1 MRFDCVHTGE
11 ELAALV
17 RGIGFLPFFRSSVP
31 GWSLEENVDPAVWF
45 TGGDGPWEWKGRL
58 ARDKKIVYGK
68 FYRGKAAFVSLTC
81 FPDLCNFRRDG
92 YDFEGFAADALAP
105 HNDRLLMRA
114 LETAGPCPSKALKR
128 ICGFSKGYDTVLTR
142 LQMQTFVISGDFV
155 YDVDR
160 HGRPY
165 GWGNA
170 LLDFPERWL
179 GEDLVSAADAYPPE
193 ESRERIVR
201 WLRGWMP
208 DVSEET
214 LRRELRGK

>member
-1 MRFDCVHTGE
+1 MRFECVHTCDD
-11 ELAALV
+11 LAKLV
-17 RGIGFLPFFRSSVP
+17 DGIGFLPFFRSGIP
-31 GWSLEENVDPAVWF
+31 GWSLEDCCDPAVWF
-45 TGGDGPWEWKGRL
+45 TGGDGPWEWKGWL
-58 ARDKKIVYGK
+58 ARDKRIVYGK
-68 FYRGKAAFVSLTC
+68 FYRGKAAFVSLSC

-92 YDFEGFAADALAP
+92 YDFEGFVEDALAP
-105 HNDRLLMRA
+105 YNDRMLMQV
-114 LETAGPCPSKALKR
+114 LTEHGPLASKALKR
-128 ICGFSKGYDTVLTR
+128 LVPFAKGYDTVLTR

-170 LLDFPERWL
+170 LLDTPERWL
-179 GEDLVSAADAYPPE
+179 GQDLVDRSEAFSPE

-208 DVSEET
+208 DVTEDR
-214 LRRELRGK
+214 LRAELRGR